1 MDTIERICRAICEAE
16 GVDPDRIGYGIGVI
30 MPEGSKYPLW
40 EARVRIAEK
49 LLVDFKIAEKDRVS

>member
-1 MDTIERICRAICEAE
+1 MDTIEQICRAICEAE

-40 EARVRIAEK
+40 EARIRIAEK
-49 LLVDFKIAEKDRVS
+49 LMYQFAINKKSPT